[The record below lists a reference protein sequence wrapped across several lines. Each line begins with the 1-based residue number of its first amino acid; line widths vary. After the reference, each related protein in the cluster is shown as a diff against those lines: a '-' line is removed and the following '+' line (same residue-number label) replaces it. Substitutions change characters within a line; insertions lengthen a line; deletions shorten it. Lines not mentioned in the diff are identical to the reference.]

1 MYVEKRDLQR
11 HIRSTH
17 EGIKELFSCDKCDKT
32 YQTQGAL
39 RSHIQVVHKGLKHK
53 CSQCSKE
60 YVENRD
66 LQKHFCST
74 HEGIKELFP
83 CDKCDKTYQSRDGLR
98 SHIQGAHKGLKHTCS
113 LLLLLLHTKVWC
125 KIPLLSHH
133 GYAMALHHHHD
144 DVKALHGHGD
154 HVKKPTWHRKAFEI
168 KRFFFAASGD
178 RTRDLPSHSLV
189 S

>member
-1 MYVEKRDLQR
+1 MHVLCCCLTFLSVIYVT
-11 HIRSTH
+11 STKKPPKANNYTH
-17 EGIKELFSCDKCDKT
+17 P
-32 YQTQGAL
+32 QTPKMPMSTNQHSYFTQIHRL
-39 RSHIQVVHKGLKHK
+39 IQ
-53 CSQCSKE
+53 
-60 YVENRD
+60 Y
-66 LQKHFCST
+66 ST
-74 HEGIKELFP
+74 
-83 CDKCDKTYQSRDGLR
+83 
-98 SHIQGAHKGLKHTCS
+98 

-154 HVKKPTWHRKAFEI
+154 HVKKPTWHRKAFII
-168 KRFFFAASGD
+168 KRFFSAASGD